1 MLHMNPFRLRVQRLV
16 SVVGILCLA
25 LLFGVAP
32 VLADDGGAHAVRF
45 FTPVLTEHSEI
56 PAALGRHTEPT
67 IVVRYL
73 GYRCSHCVEHLLY
86 INTHAAKLRERGIR
100 VIATSPDNVAQW
112 QEMAKRF
119 DLDTALMSYI
129 SDPENTLAA
138 GLGALPRSN
147 DTVYDAHAVL
157 VLRDGRVALSVVSD
171 QPYMDVERLVG
182 HAIPPA
188 AMVPED
194 AHSIDQY
201 LTSPIAI
208 TTIATANDGIA
219 SPIDLDFS
227 RSPLH
232 GNDLWV
238 VTAEPKGHAISIIHD
253 AGTPQ
258 QVIRKKKDSRAY
270 HFMWRTM
277 GIAMGTNGAFA
288 TAQNGEPGNN
298 DLNYMFMGPTLWS
311 ADTAVFASRY
321 QEDDTKLASH
331 LDMLHQSP
339 WGLGIAHDT
348 ANVYWVLDAR
358 YKDICRYDF
367 RDPHEVGGT
376 DHRDGI
382 IRRYSDVTITPAER
396 GRPSHID
403 LDPST
408 GFLYYID
415 PGKGS
420 VHVLDTRTGRV
431 DQQLTP
437 PKESSENLA
446 EFVSMTDAVTRMV
459 VKPGV
464 ISEPVG
470 IDVYGNR
477 LLVGDRATGKIHVF
491 ALSDTSAT
499 LKGAI
504 TTGATALHGIT
515 VGPDGRIWFVDNA
528 LGTVR
533 RLDVSSALMISTP
546 ERVRTV
552 NRRDTLRVTVTNGIW
567 VKENLRLRYRFTRHD
582 DGTQTSWSNTP
593 VLPPLVAG
601 ALQDVEIPVLIN
613 DSLSVWTCD
622 VSIVNADGSV
632 ERSLSITLV
641 PRNVRKA
648 VVNDELNGTFDIVDA
663 VRQTDRRGYVAIP
676 SDVFTLVANDLPVLK
691 TVLWNAGSVGEL
703 SEVDDAVVRSL
714 LTRQIEVFLIGDDP
728 LLLRTD
734 LPSASAFFSAF
745 GARLRGVEVVEND
758 NGQRVMR
765 GVLADPVTAG
775 MSDVDVQ
782 LPRLD
787 HHRGG
792 KYVPNMKFQLI
803 SPARG
808 MLIRADTVI
817 CAVRNQ
823 TTTYRSIILGVNASR
838 FLDGQQR
845 TQILDKG
852 LEWLEEFANA
862 DTIDNPTSVA
872 NDAPAVEQHLR
883 LHVGANPVIT
893 GTTWHVTS
901 TSDMTIDVM
910 LYTAAGQRVQTLFE
924 GPAYQA
930 RGSLNV
936 EHLPAGAYFLVTR
949 SDDHVDHC
957 TIIVR

>member
-1 MLHMNPFRLRVQRLV
+1 MAFMNN
-16 SVVGILCLA
+16 SVPVFSRSIFLA
-25 LLFGVAP
+25 LVFCGLLGVSAQG
-32 VLADDGGAHAVRF
+32 ASFDDGQAHGTRF
-45 FTPVLTEHSEI
+45 FAPSLTTNERLPNGLSN
-56 PAALGRHTEPT
+56 PAEPT
-67 IVVRYL
+67 IIIRYL
-73 GYRCSHCVEHLLY
+73 GYRCSHCVEHLRY
-86 INTHAAKLRERGIR
+86 VNEHAAKLRALGVR
-100 VIATSPDNVAQW
+100 VIATS
-112 QEMAKRF
+112 
-119 DLDTALMSYI
+119 
-129 SDPENTLAA
+129 SDPASRWDELVRRLSIDTLTFRYVSDPNNELAEQ
-138 GLGALPRSN
+138 LGATPVLN
-147 DTVYDAHAVL
+147 DTMFDAHAVI
-157 VLRDGRVALSVVSD
+157 VARDGRVTLSVISD
-171 QPYMDVERLVG
+171 QPYMDVERMIA
-182 HAIPPA
+182 HAVPPA
-188 AMVPED
+188 AMMLES
-194 AHSIDQY
+194 AQSIDQY
-201 LTSPIAI
+201 LTSPIAV
-208 TTIATANDGIA
+208 TRIATADDGITA
-219 SPIDLDFS
+219 PIDLDFA

-238 VTAEPKGHAISIIHD
+238 VTAEPKGHAITIVHN

-258 QVIRKKKDSRAY
+258 QAIRKKKDSRAY

-277 GIAMGTNGAFA
+277 GIAMGNNGSFA

-321 QEDDTKLASH
+321 QEDNDKLASH

-382 IRRYSDVTITPAER
+382 IHRYSDVAITPAER
-396 GRPSHID
+396 GRPAHID
-403 LDPST
+403 LDAST

-420 VHVLDTRTGRV
+420 VHVLDTKSGER
-431 DQQLTP
+431 DQPLVP
-437 PKESSENLA
+437 PRESSENLA
-446 EFVSMTDAVTRMV
+446 EFISMKSAVTRMV
-459 VKPGV
+459 VKPG
-464 ISEPVG
+464 IITEPVG
-470 IDVYGNR
+470 LEVYGNR

-491 ALSDTSAT
+491 AIADTAVS
-499 LKGAI
+499 LKGSI
-504 TTGATALHGIT
+504 VTGATALHGIT

-528 LGTVR
+528 LGVVG
-533 RLDVSSALMISTP
+533 RLDVSSAVMISTS
-546 ERVRTV
+546 ERVRTI
-552 NRRDTLRVTVTNGIW
+552 RPIDTITVTLTNGIR
-567 VKENLRLRYRFTRHD
+567 VSDSLRVRYRFTRNV
-582 DGTQTSWSNTP
+582 DGRQTSWSFTAR
-593 VLPPLVAG
+593 LPELQAG
-601 ALQDVEIPVLIN
+601 ESRSVTIPVSIP
-613 DSLSVWTCD
+613 DSLSLWTCD
-622 VSIVNADGSV
+622 VSVVATTGAV
-632 ERSLSITLV
+632 ERSTAITLV

-648 VVNDELNGTFDIVDA
+648 IVNDELNGTFDIVGA
-663 VRQTDRRGYVAIP
+663 VAQTDRRNYVP
-676 SDVFTLVANDLPVLK
+676 FTSDVFTIVANDLPVLK
-691 TVLWNAGSVGEL
+691 TVLWNAGSFGEL
-703 SEVDDAVVRSL
+703 NDVDDAVVRSL

-734 LPSASAFFSAF
+734 LPGVTAFFTAF
-745 GARLRGVEVVEND
+745 GARLRGVDVVEND

-808 MLIRADTVI
+808 MLTRADTVI

-823 TTTYRSIILGVNASR
+823 TSTYRSIILGVNASR

-852 LEWLEEFANA
+852 LAWLEEFANQ
-862 DTIDNPTSVA
+862 DTIDNPTSV
-872 NDAPAVEQHLR
+872 DDITHSVR
-883 LHVGANPVIT
+883 SGIDVCVGANPAVT
-893 GTTWHVTS
+893 GTQWNLRSAADAHVT
-901 TSDMTIDVM
+901 VA
-910 LYTAAGQRVQTLFE
+910 LYTAAGQRVGTLYE
-924 GPAYQA
+924 GPSSQA
-930 RGSLNV
+930 HGTLHV
-936 EHLPAGAYFLVTR
+936 DHLPTGAYFLVGRTN
-949 SDDHVDHC
+949 DDVDHC